1 MELRQLRYFVTIVDL
16 GSLSA
21 AARRLRIAQPALSQ
35 QVRKLES
42 ELGVS
47 LLERSV
53 RGVAVTEAGRVLYR
67 NAQAV
72 LRQVEQARAQV
83 RSSGATPSGMVS
95 VGFPTTV
102 AATLALQIFMEARRR
117 YPKVTLRIAE
127 GLSGDLAEEVASGKL
142 DMAFL
147 YGSVVM
153 QGMLVEALFN
163 EELFLVMRADYRK
176 GRQRKTNFNQLASQG
191 MLLPSRSHGLRHAA
205 EQICRD
211 AGAELRVIA
220 EIDSLPVLKGAVASG
235 AGMTILPWSAI
246 SREVEEKQLAAMPLS
261 VPSSRRLVALC
272 MSSIAPPSAAA
283 IAIFELI
290 KEVVLGLVARKERR
304 GMSPA

>member
-1 MELRQLRYFVTIVDL
+1 MELRQLRYFVAIVDL

-21 AARRLRIAQPALSQ
+21 AARSLRIAQPALSQ

-53 RGVAVTEAGRVLYR
+53 RGVVVTEAGRVLYR

-102 AATLALQIFMEARRR
+102 AATLALPIFMEARRR
-117 YPKVTLRIAE
+117 YPKITLRITE
-127 GLSGDLAEEVASGKL
+127 SLSGHLAEEVASGKL

-153 QGMLVEALFN
+153 QGMLVEALFE
-163 EELFLVMRADYRK
+163 EELFLVMRAGFRK
-176 GRQRKTNFNQLASQG
+176 GHRRRADLGQLASQG
-191 MLLPSRSHGLRHAA
+191 MLLPSRAHGLRHAA
-205 EQICRD
+205 EQIARD

-220 EIDSLPVLKGAVASG
+220 EIDSLPVLKGAVELG
-235 AGMTILPWSAI
+235 AGITILPWSAV
-246 SREVEEKQLAAMPLS
+246 SREVEERRLMAMPLA

-272 MSSIAPPSAAA
+272 MSSVAPPSTAA
-283 IAIFELI
+283 IAVFELI
-290 KEVVLGLVARKERR
+290 KEVASRLAASKETR
-304 GMSPA
+304 GVSRP